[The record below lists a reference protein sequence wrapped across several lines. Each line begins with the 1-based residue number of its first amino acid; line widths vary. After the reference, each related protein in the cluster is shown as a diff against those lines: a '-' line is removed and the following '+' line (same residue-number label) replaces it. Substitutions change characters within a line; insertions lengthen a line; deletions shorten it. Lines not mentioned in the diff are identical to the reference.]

1 MFNLEL
7 DAAEAK
13 ALHELLKRHLSDMS
27 VEIAGTDRKAYRDEI
42 KVEREILRHIFDRL
56 DRLERAA

>member
-7 DAAEAK
+7 DAVEAK
-13 ALHELLKRHLSDMS
+13 ALHELLKQHLSDMS

-42 KVEREILRHIFDRL
+42 KGEREILQHIFDRL
-56 DRLERAA
+56 EEFERAA